1 MNILFTGGSSFTG
14 YWFIREIA
22 AAGHRVCATFTRSGA
37 DDYDGIRRRR
47 VERLADMC
55 TPVFDCRFG
64 DEKFIALIEGEDEWG
79 LLCHHG
85 AEVTNY
91 KSPAFDVNAAVRNNT
106 SNLVPVLQAL
116 QGKGCES
123 VVLTGSVFENDEGC
137 GSRDLRAFSP
147 YGLSKGL
154 TYQSFR
160 YYCSRAGLR
169 LGKFV
174 IPNPFG
180 PYEEKRFTHYL
191 INTWAQNKMAN
202 VNTPAYIRDNIHV
215 SLLSKAYCLFTRE
228 VTTSDR
234 RLLKLNPSGYVE
246 SQGVFTRRFAREM
259 KKRLGR
265 VCEYEL
271 KEQTDFSE
279 PRVRF
284 NTEPAS
290 ELVRNWSEDKAWDEL
305 ARYYRENYPFEP

>member
-14 YWFIREIA
+14 YWFIRELA
-22 AAGHRVCATFTRSGA
+22 AAGHRVIATFTQSST
-37 DDYDGIRRRR
+37 DDYEGVRRRR

-55 TPVFDCRFG
+55 TPAFDCRFG
-64 DEKFIALIEGEDEWG
+64 NEKFIALIEKEDEWG
-79 LLCHHG
+79 LLCHHA
-85 AEVTNY
+85 AELKNY
-91 KSPAFDVNAAVRNNT
+91 KSPNFDVHEALNNNT
-106 SNLVPVLQAL
+106 NNLPGVLTTL
-116 QGKGCES
+116 KEKGCER
-123 VVLTGSVFENDEGC
+123 VILTGSVFENDEGI
-137 GSRDLRAFSP
+137 GSRELRAFSP

-191 INTWAQNKMAN
+191 INMWAQNKIAT

-215 SLLSKAYCLFTRE
+215 SLLSKAYCLFTQE
-228 VTTSDR
+228 VTMSNR

-246 SQGVFTRRFAREM
+246 SQGEFTRRFAREM
-259 KKRLGR
+259 RRRLGR
-265 VCEYEL
+265 ACELEL

-290 ELVRNWSEDKAWDEL
+290 ELVRNWSEVKAWDEL
-305 ARYYRENYPFEP
+305 ASYYRENYPL